1 MDSGG
6 CSAFILFTTP
16 PMRVLGLPGLHLPML
31 KPTNPVLRWS
41 QQSLTQ
47 IEMLVHRDILP
58 YHNSRRQDFYL
69 PDCGSFCYRTCMVI
83 DLDSKFI
90 HHFGQKTTS
99 WPSVLTAF
107 DWFKHVWRSIL
118 VFTLAGVFTKPV
130 TLLSN
135 LLGHRMMAPKL
146 AWKPWIHICTHLH
159 SLIETRTFHQCTYRH
174 GKNIEQNLSSPKFQ
188 TVKNSNTNING
199 LAGKRPI

>member
-6 CSAFILFTTP
+6 CSAFILFTTQQ
-16 PMRVLGLPGLHLPML
+16 MRVLGLPGLHLPML

-47 IEMLVHRDILP
+47 IEMLVHRDILL

-99 WPSVLTAF
+99 LG
-107 DWFKHVWRSIL
+107 KRR
-118 VFTLAGVFTKPV
+118 LAAAA
-130 TLLSN
+130 TLLDSP
-135 LLGHRMMAPKL
+135 MMRNGAQ
-146 AWKPWIHICTHLH
+146 A
-159 SLIETRTFHQCTYRH
+159 TR
-174 GKNIEQNLSSPKFQ
+174 FQ
-188 TVKNSNTNING
+188 ALQTPS
-199 LAGKRPI
+199 